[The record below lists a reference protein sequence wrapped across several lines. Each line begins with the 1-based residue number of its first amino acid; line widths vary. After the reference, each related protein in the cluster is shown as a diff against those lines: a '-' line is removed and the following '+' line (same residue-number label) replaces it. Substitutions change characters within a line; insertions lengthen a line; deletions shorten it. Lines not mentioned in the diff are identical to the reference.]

1 MTPRRPALLVLVSA
15 WTAAGCGSSDGGSGG
30 PPAECEPVQSRS
42 LAWSER
48 SPLGFSADEL
58 LGTLGSPR
66 ETRLRQSDGTSTAL
80 SLAITRASGGSLSFQ
95 TRERQ
100 SASLEPEACADAMSL
115 PVTLS
120 FATNDGAFDET
131 WTLELLAEG
140 AGHATGHADV
150 DLLTLEGSY
159 TVTEVDPEAF
169 DEIVGL
175 LDIDLDAS
183 TWSGKLSGRG
193 DSESG
198 GSGQRFEIGTF
209 R

>member
-1 MTPRRPALLVLVSA
+1 
-15 WTAAGCGSSDGGSGG
+15 
-30 PPAECEPVQSRS
+30 
-42 LAWSER
+42 
-48 SPLGFSADEL
+48 LGFSADEL
-58 LGTLGSPR
+58 LGTLGSER
-66 ETRLRQSDGTSTAL
+66 ETRLRRSDGTNSAL

-95 TRERQ
+95 KRERE
-100 SASLEPEACADAMSL
+100 SASLEPESCADAMSL

-131 WTLELLAEG
+131 WTLELLVEG

-150 DLLTLEGSY
+150 DLLTLDGSY

-183 TWSGKLSGRG
+183 AWTGRLSGRG
-193 DSESG
+193 NSAASR
-198 GSGQRFEIGTF
+198 SGQSFEIGTF